1 LGWKAGTEKICMIE
15 FVILACLILLN
26 GLLVMSELALISAK
40 KNRLEGSAAK
50 GDKKSKAVLELKENP
65 DVFLSTTQIY
75 ITLISIL
82 TGVYSGEKFGGYL
95 KPYLEK
101 IDFLKP
107 YAGTVSTV
115 LIVIAVTFLSIL
127 FGELI
132 PKRFA
137 ILRPEK
143 IAKNVAKPIQILS
156 RISYPIVWLLSNLS
170 IGFFKLFKLKR
181 HTDNQVTEEEIK
193 AMINEGSELGAIE
206 EEEKDIIE
214 RVFHLG
220 DRNITSLM
228 THRTDIIW
236 FDITEDRTSV
246 KEKIKEHQHSV
257 YPLCEGNIDDIKGVV
272 YVKDLYL
279 QPDVPLANLLKNAL
293 FVPENNSAYQVL
305 EKIKQT
311 KIHYAF
317 VVDEYGSMQG
327 MITVKD
333 ILIAIVG
340 EMPEAE
346 DDEYG
351 IVERKDGSFL
361 IDAQIQF
368 YDFLTRFDKTIWIN
382 EGEHQFDTLAG
393 FILHELKRIP
403 KTGDTFEWRGF
414 AFEIVDMDGQ
424 RIDKVIINISDEIK
438 EEMD

>member
-1 LGWKAGTEKICMIE
+1 MIE
-15 FVILACLILLN
+15 FIILALLILLN

-40 KNRLEGSAAK
+40 KNRLEASAAK
-50 GDKKSKAVLELKENP
+50 GDRNAKTVLELKENP

-75 ITLISIL
+75 ITLIAIL
-82 TGVYSGEKFGGYL
+82 TGVYSGEKFGHYL
-95 KPYLEK
+95 QPYLEK
-101 IDFLKP
+101 IDLIKP
-107 YAGTVSTV
+107 YAHTVATV
-115 LIVIAVTFLSIL
+115 LIVIVVTFLSIL

-143 IAKNVAKPIQILS
+143 IARIVAKPVKLLS
-156 RISYPIVWLLSNLS
+156 RISYPVVWSLSGLS
-170 IGFFKLFKLKR
+170 IGFFKLLKLKQ
-181 HTDNQVTEEEIK
+181 HSDNQVTEEEIK

-220 DRNITSLM
+220 DRNITSIM

-236 FDITEDRTSV
+236 LDIKEDRASV

-257 YPLCEGNIDDIKGVV
+257 YPLCEENIDDIKGVV

-279 QPDVPLANLLKNAL
+279 KPEAPLGDLLKKAL

-317 VVDEYGSMQG
+317 VVDEYGSMRG

-346 DDEYG
+346 DDEYA

-382 EGEHQFDTLAG
+382 EGENQFDTLAG
-393 FILHELKRIP
+393 FILNELRRIP
-403 KTGDTFEWRGF
+403 VTGDTFEWRGF
-414 AFEIVDMDGQ
+414 TFEIIDMDSQ
-424 RIDKVIINISDEIK
+424 RIDKVLLHISGEIR
-438 EEMD
+438 EDMD